1 MNKRNYSKTVG
12 ILLLILIISGTIM
25 GLKYYYSRNEVSVI
39 NYISHITYNDNTN
52 TLDKIIENRLVTI
65 GDRKNNIEYTILND
79 NKLIVTAKNSKIKY
93 NVQLSKETMSM
104 IRDLLDRESY
114 KEICRDLEEYNYY
127 ISYKDNNKIYYCT
140 VNNLDDDSKFKRN
153 YNMIMELIKKEMSA
167 KV

>member
-12 ILLLILIISGTIM
+12 IILLILIISGTIM
-25 GLKYYYSRNEVSVI
+25 GLRYYYSRNEVSII
-39 NYISHITYNDNTN
+39 NYINHITYNDNIN

-93 NVQLSKETMSM
+93 NIQLSKETMSM

-114 KEICRDLEEYNYY
+114 KEICGDLEEYNYY
-127 ISYKDNNKIYYCT
+127 IDYKDNNKIFYCT
-140 VNNLDDDSKFKRN
+140 VDNLDDDSKFKRN
-153 YNMIMELIKKEMSA
+153 YNIIMELIKKEMSA
-167 KV
+167 RV